1 MDLKYDWPERLKCK
15 VKKNGRKYDW
25 PQQFETSTGDK
36 THTGNILPRGEQTL
50 SSPEDQERK
59 STKYK
64 ISTNDSENN
73 GFTSQKC
80 PSLKMNPTVYQAW
93 LL

>member
-1 MDLKYDWPERLKCK
+1 MDRKYDWPERLKCK

-25 PQQFETSTGDK
+25 PQQFETSTSDK

-64 ISTNDSENN
+64 IGTNA
-73 GFTSQKC
+73 
-80 PSLKMNPTVYQAW
+80 L
-93 LL
+93 